1 MKAYKVSIPKIYIAT
16 YVVDASDT
24 LEAIERVLDGKGTK
38 ISEEFSRISTDK
50 TQYKTEEIEV
60 TKKHPVE
67 VHALINYDRPKR
79 K

>member
-1 MKAYKVSIPKIYIAT
+1 MKTYKVSIPKIYIAT
-16 YVVDASDT
+16 YVVDASDDLDAT
-24 LEAIERVLDGKGTK
+24 ERVLDGKGTK